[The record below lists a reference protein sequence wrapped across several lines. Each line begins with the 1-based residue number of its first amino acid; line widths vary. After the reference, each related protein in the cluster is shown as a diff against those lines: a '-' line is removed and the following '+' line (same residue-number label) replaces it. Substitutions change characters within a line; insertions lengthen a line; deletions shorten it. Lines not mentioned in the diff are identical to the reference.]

1 MMTKVESII
10 IDLVHLVKNGS
21 ITVEKLEML
30 GKHSKEFLA
39 LAAVVEK
46 NKVRSSGAG
55 QNSSVTA
62 VFRDRCGELQA
73 FHNDKELLRSFIS
86 FCDTLRSG

>member
-1 MMTKVESII
+1 MSKVESSI
-10 IDLVHLVKNGS
+10 IDLVHSVESGS

-30 GKHSKEFLA
+30 RKHSKEFLA
-39 LAAVVEK
+39 LVAVVEK

-55 QNSSVTA
+55 QNSSVTT
-62 VFRDRCGELQA
+62 VFRDRCGELRA
-73 FHNDKELLRSFIS
+73 FHNNKELLRSFIS